1 MPQWQ
6 IQQDNGYQSSCTIIE
21 KKLLHPGK
29 LFLKLLKTLILMNF
43 IKLLFLT

>member
-21 KKLLHPGK
+21 KNLLHPGK
-29 LFLKLLKTLILMNF
+29 LFLKLLKTFNINEF
-43 IKLLFLT
+43 Y